1 MVQEDRVMYTL
12 TKEESNEKT
21 LVYIGRV
28 LALNCDQKGALYLLL
43 NRKTG
48 EVAFV
53 DKKYLFDHLLNIDNL
68 EIRGDYN
75 RVYRP
80 NNQDN
85 KDVDGVV
92 SRLYQYIGENNKLKA
107 RIIELEKQLK
117 QQGACGDSKQKT
129 ETTVQN
135 KQETDKKEKRQRD
148 SIFNANVQVLQFLQ
162 VACNDSLES
171 IPEQCGWLWMDK
183 ELIRKCMYDITKTR
197 FIVTKKYFSDLNKLQ
212 DRQMQQMSEIRTDQ
226 ITVVQPNLLWKKSMS
241 DKIKDYQKQ
250 RSGFGLIVTDRI
262 KCENEQNS
270 MYRYRDNDKLI
281 NEDANSIFGC
291 YNIHNDLIKAGV
303 KIRAGGQV
311 DHILNQYVNY
321 LIQIYN
327 AIYFNTINI
336 PVYNPGY
343 EPNRYNLYTERTI
356 DILADQIRILSLQ
369 HSNDVEQWTAQVKL
383 MKLVDAY
390 FILKL
395 YLNRLN
401 DHTKSLVK
409 QDAIRNSIP
418 LIYCSEASIRNSIPL
433 VYCSEASQSVRQ
445 AWMYISE
452 QLGVDKRF
460 FIDSLINDKVTVSI
474 INKNNKEQAGLI

>member
-1 MVQEDRVMYTL
+1 MYTL
-12 TKEESNEKT
+12 TKEESNDKA

-53 DKKYLFDHLLNIDNL
+53 DKKYLFDHLLDIDNL

-80 NNQDN
+80 HNQDN
-85 KDVDGVV
+85 KDVDGIV
-92 SRLYQYIGENNKLKA
+92 SRLYQCISENNKLKA
-107 RIIELEKQLK
+107 RIIEIEKQLK
-117 QQGACGDSKQKT
+117 QQAKT
-129 ETTVQN
+129 ETTAQNRQAETIQN

-148 SIFNANVQVLQFLQ
+148 SIFNANIQVLQSLQ
-162 VACNDSLES
+162 VACKDSLEN
-171 IPEQCGWLWMDK
+171 IPEQCGWLWMNK
-183 ELIRKCMYDITKTR
+183 NFIRKCMDDITKTR
-197 FIVTKKYFSDLNKLQ
+197 LVVTKKYFSDLNKLQ
-212 DRQMQQMSEIRTDQ
+212 DRQIQQMSEIKADQ
-226 ITVVQPNLLWKKSMS
+226 IPVVQPNLLWKKSMS

-262 KCENEQNS
+262 KCENEQSS

-281 NEDANSIFGC
+281 NENADSIFGC

-303 KIRAGGQV
+303 KIRAGCQV
-311 DHILNQYVNY
+311 DHILNQYINY

-327 AIYFNTINI
+327 AIYFNTVNI
-336 PVYNPGY
+336 PVHNPGY

-356 DILADQIRILSLQ
+356 DMISDQIRILSLQ
-369 HSNDVEQWTAQVKL
+369 RSNDVEQRTAQVKL
-383 MKLVDAY
+383 MELVDAY

-401 DHTKSLVK
+401 DHAKSLVK
-409 QDAIRNSIP
+409 QDATRNSIP
-418 LIYCSEASIRNSIPL
+418 LIYCSEASQSI
-433 VYCSEASQSVRQ
+433 RQ

-460 FIDSLINDKVTVSI
+460 FIDSLINDRVTVSI

>member
-1 MVQEDRVMYTL
+1 MVQEDKVMYTL

-28 LALNCDQKGALYLLL
+28 LALNCNQKGALYLLL

-80 NNQDN
+80 HNQDN

-92 SRLYQYIGENNKLKA
+92 SRLYQCIGENNKLKA

-117 QQGACGDSKQKT
+117 QQGACGKQQAKT
-129 ETTVQN
+129 EATTQNRQAETVQN
-135 KQETDKKEKRQRD
+135 RQETDKKEKRQRD
-148 SIFNANVQVLQFLQ
+148 SIFNADIRVLQSLQ
-162 VACNDSLES
+162 VACKDSLEN
-171 IPEQCGWLWMDK
+171 IPEQCGWLWMNK
-183 ELIRKCMYDITKTR
+183 KLIRKCMDDITKTR
-197 FIVTKKYFSDLNKLQ
+197 LIVTKKCFSDLDKLQ
-212 DRQMQQMSEIRTDQ
+212 DRQIQQVSEIRTDQ

-241 DKIKDYQKQ
+241 DKIKDYQKY
-250 RSGFGLIVTDRI
+250 RSGFGLVVTDRI

-270 MYRYRDNDKLI
+270 MYRYRDSDKLI
-281 NEDANSIFGC
+281 NENADSIFGC

-327 AIYFNTINI
+327 AIYFNTVNI
-336 PVYNPGY
+336 PVCNPGY

-356 DILADQIRILSLQ
+356 DMLADQIRILSLQ
-369 HSNDVEQWTAQVKL
+369 HSNDVEQRTAQVKL
-383 MKLVDAY
+383 MELVDAY

-401 DHTKSLVK
+401 DHAKSLVK
-409 QDAIRNSIP
+409 QDATRNSIP
-418 LIYCSEASIRNSIPL
+418 LI
-433 VYCSEASQSVRQ
+433 YCSEASQSVRQ

-474 INKNNKEQAGLI
+474 INKNNKEQAGLV

>member
-162 VACNDSLES
+162 VACKDSLES
-171 IPEQCGWLWMDK
+171 IPEQCGWL
-183 ELIRKCMYDITKTR
+183 
-197 FIVTKKYFSDLNKLQ
+197 
-212 DRQMQQMSEIRTDQ
+212 
-226 ITVVQPNLLWKKSMS
+226 
-241 DKIKDYQKQ
+241 
-250 RSGFGLIVTDRI
+250 
-262 KCENEQNS
+262 
-270 MYRYRDNDKLI
+270 
-281 NEDANSIFGC
+281 
-291 YNIHNDLIKAGV
+291 
-303 KIRAGGQV
+303 
-311 DHILNQYVNY
+311 
-321 LIQIYN
+321 
-327 AIYFNTINI
+327 
-336 PVYNPGY
+336 
-343 EPNRYNLYTERTI
+343 
-356 DILADQIRILSLQ
+356 
-369 HSNDVEQWTAQVKL
+369 
-383 MKLVDAY
+383 
-390 FILKL
+390 
-395 YLNRLN
+395 
-401 DHTKSLVK
+401 
-409 QDAIRNSIP
+409 
-418 LIYCSEASIRNSIPL
+418 
-433 VYCSEASQSVRQ
+433 
-445 AWMYISE
+445 
-452 QLGVDKRF
+452 
-460 FIDSLINDKVTVSI
+460 
-474 INKNNKEQAGLI
+474 